1 MVSYY
6 VKVVFL
12 QQHVVYLGVTVNKF
26 GPSFLFRRRDSRDL
40 FRKYN

>member
-26 GPSFLFRRRDSRDL
+26 GPSFLLSAKRFSRSV
-40 FRKYN
+40 